1 MPEKFATVIGAI
13 TLAAFHFAV
22 AVFPLLRWSGNG
34 EWYSFWDVPL
44 EALLRRSKPLTDFIM
59 HGSST
64 RYILF
69 ISIGGTILYGAVG
82 ALVGYALDWTFD
94 RVTRR
99 HAD

>member
-1 MPEKFATVIGAI
+1 
-13 TLAAFHFAV
+13 
-22 AVFPLLRWSGNG
+22 
-34 EWYSFWDVPL
+34 
-44 EALLRRSKPLTDFIM
+44 M